1 MGAKKR
7 MVAAKGAILSL
18 LTDAYQRRD
27 RVGMVAFRKEN
38 AEILL
43 PFTSSLELAHQR
55 LRELPTGGKTPLAL
69 GLLKGLELSSR
80 EKDTHRILVLLSD
93 GKANVGF
100 DGSPLEDA
108 KGVAQRIREE
118 GIKMVVI
125 DTEDGELSLAKEV
138 AEAAQA
144 QYIKLPEVT
153 PDLVASTVRSL
164 DFPG

>member
-1 MGAKKR
+1 
-7 MVAAKGAILSL
+7 
-18 LTDAYQRRD
+18 
-27 RVGMVAFRKEN
+27 MVAFRKED

-80 EKDTHRILVLLSD
+80 EKDIHRILVLLSD

-108 KGVAQRIREE
+108 KRVARRIREE
-118 GIKMVVI
+118 GIGMVVI
-125 DTEDGELSLAKEV
+125 DTEDGRLELAKEI

-153 PDLVASTVRSL
+153 PDLVASTVRSF
-164 DFPG
+164 DFPE